1 MSSRSEGRTKAAP
14 ARFAAVRRAGGLLAA
29 LACIAAVQ
37 PAFPDQ
43 APPGPPIQLIR
54 PNPPEPEAARTPL
67 APYRFRE
74 RPSSPLDRIPLQSY
88 RSDLEGRRFE
98 LERQSSPQ
106 DLGRQEDLRT
116 LRQEIDRVDRLLG
129 R

>member
-1 MSSRSEGRTKAAP
+1 M
-14 ARFAAVRRAGGLLAA
+14 
-29 LACIAAVQ
+29 
-37 PAFPDQ
+37 
-43 APPGPPIQLIR
+43 PPR
-54 PNPPEPEAARTPL
+54 PPEPEAARTPL

-74 RPSSPLDRIPLQSY
+74 PPVSRLDRIPLQNY
-88 RSDLEGRRFE
+88 RSDLEGRRLE

-116 LRQEIDRVDRLLG
+116 LRQEIDRVDRMLG